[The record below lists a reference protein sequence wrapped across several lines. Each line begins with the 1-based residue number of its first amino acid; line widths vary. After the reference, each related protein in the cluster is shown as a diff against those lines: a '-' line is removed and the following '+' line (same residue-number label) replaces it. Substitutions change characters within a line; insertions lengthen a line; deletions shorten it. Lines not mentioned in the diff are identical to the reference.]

1 MNSSFNGK
9 RLKEARQYNKLSITK
24 LAEKLN
30 MTKQMISKYE
40 NGIKA
45 PSIEKSFQL
54 NRILGFPREFFY
66 SEENF
71 EFKSKGTFFR
81 SRLTTTKKSKTPAEY
96 LLKYSIVVRDFL
108 EEYIEFP
115 NLIEISDI
123 SSEIADFDEITIML
137 RKKMGLEEQPIEDM
151 LEIIELMGIVAVKFG
166 YDEDKVDAF
175 SALIELNGKS
185 YFSIVTGN
193 SRSFYRQQF
202 SLAHELGHWI
212 LHNGYNPEELTK
224 DEYKLMEKEANDFA
238 SAFLLPREEFGN
250 DLRNNKI
257 DLSSLIDLKKKW
269 NVSIA
274 AMIERGYQ
282 LKIISIEEKGKLYRK
297 MNYHGMRNP
306 EPLDNDTPCSEPL
319 ALSQAIELLIDEG
332 AMEGIEIKRR
342 IMNDYNLYIPQKMLA
357 EVCNVSENIFNHTNK
372 LELNLKMKKI
382 TKRTNI

>member
-1 MNSSFNGK
+1 MKSSFNGE

-40 NGIKA
+40 NGIKI

-108 EEYIEFP
+108 EEYVEFP
-115 NLIEISDI
+115 NLIEINDI
-123 SSEIADFDEITIML
+123 SSEIADFDEIAIML
-137 RKKMGLEEQPIEDM
+137 RKKIGLNEQPIEDM
-151 LEIIELMGIVAVKFG
+151 LEIVELMGIVAVKFG

-193 SRSFYRQQF
+193 ARSFYRQQF

-238 SAFLLPREEFGN
+238 SALLLPREEFGN
-250 DLRNNKI
+250 DLRNHRV

-274 AMIERGYQ
+274 AMIERGHQ
-282 LKIISIEEKGKLYRK
+282 LNIISIEEKGKLYRK

-342 IMNDYNLYIPQKMLA
+342 IMNDYNLYVPQKILA

-382 TKRTNI
+382 AKRTNI